1 MEAADYDK
9 DGRIN
14 YSEFI
19 EHMKSSTYFSTL
31 NEERESLRNL
41 FMTLK
46 PNENGYINTDYL
58 RECVV

>member
-19 EHMKSSTYFSTL
+19 EHMKSSTYFNNLS
-31 NEERESLRNL
+31 EELESLRRI

-46 PNENGYINTDYL
+46 PNEHGVINTEYL
-58 RECVV
+58 R

>member
-19 EHMKSSTYFSTL
+19 EHMKSSTYFSNL
-31 NEERESLRNL
+31 SEELESLRRI

-46 PNENGYINTDYL
+46 PNEQGVINTEYL
-58 RECVV
+58 R